1 HKSGTQQEDDSPV
14 GGSRGPSTRRRT
26 ISGSPYEISFGSNFL
41 RCDQTTFRK
50 TSEPAKAFNEAPSE
64 PTPTTELSSGSA
76 SVVGFPSEAL
86 PAWEES

>member
-1 HKSGTQQEDDSPV
+1 
-14 GGSRGPSTRRRT
+14 SRGPSTRRRT